1 MDNRFKKSVE
11 YLKKQRRIYNATD
24 LANITGKQKSYI
36 SELMTGKRSLS
47 EHFVRDFTS
56 NFPEISMEWLL
67 TGSGD
72 MLKKTLKTFD
82 FKAEEGKATR
92 RIPIY
97 DTFATDV
104 FAAIYCDTPLE
115 ISDYI
120 SIPNLSPVD
129 GALYARGDS
138 MSPLISSGD
147 IVIFKVVE
155 RNPDNILWGHIY
167 IITYFIEGDEFT
179 VLKYIKRSS
188 KAGYIL
194 LESYNTRFDP
204 QEIPTS
210 SIIGLA
216 LVKASI
222 TFHTIG

>member
-11 YLKKQRRIYNATD
+11 YLKKHRRIYNATD

-36 SELMTGKRSLS
+36 SEVMTGKRSLS
-47 EHFVRDFTS
+47 EQFVRVFTDH
-56 NFPEISMEWLL
+56 FPEISTEWLL
-67 TGSGD
+67 SGSGE
-72 MLKKTLKTFD
+72 MLKKTVKTFE
-82 FKAEEGKATR
+82 FKAEEGRSTR
-92 RIPIY
+92 RVPVY
-97 DTFATDV
+97 DTFATAGFMAV
-104 FAAIYCDTPLE
+104 YNNSPLE
-115 ISDYI
+115 VSDYL
-120 SIPNLSPVD
+120 SIPNLPPVD

-179 VLKYIKRSS
+179 VLKYLKRSQ
-188 KAGYIL
+188 KAGYIR
-194 LESYNTRFDP
+194 LESYNPRFDP
-204 QEIPTS
+204 QEIPS
-210 SIIGLA
+210 DSIVGLA

>member
-1 MDNRFKKSVE
+1 METLLHRISQVAKKEGISIGALEKSIGASKGVISRAIQNNTDIQSKWLTKIVE
-11 YLKKQRRIYNATD
+11 NYPLYSA
-24 LANITGKQKSYI
+24 
-36 SELMTGKRSLS
+36 
-47 EHFVRDFTS
+47 
-56 NFPEISMEWLL
+56 EWLL
-67 TGSGD
+67 SGEGE
-72 MLKKTLKTFD
+72 MIKGKVKTFE
-82 FKAEEGKATR
+82 FKSEDGRSTR
-92 RIPIY
+92 RIPFY

-104 FAAIYCDTPLE
+104 FTAIYNDTPLE

-120 SIPNLSPVD
+120 SIPNLPPVD

-167 IITYFIEGDEFT
+167 IITYFIEGDEFM

-194 LESYNTRFDP
+194 LESYNPRFDP
-204 QEIPTS
+204 QEIPS
-210 SIIGLA
+210 NSIIGLA